1 MNTDAA
7 ITAPQGCSEPGLC
20 PLTHI
25 KAGACARIRRF
36 SVPPDVAQRLREIG
50 LSEDRQ
56 VRLVSSQRSV
66 ICMVCNSRLAI
77 STDLAE
83 SILVEPDAAP
93 A

>member
-1 MNTDAA
+1 
-7 ITAPQGCSEPGLC
+7 
-20 PLTHI
+20 
-25 KAGACARIRRF
+25 
-36 SVPPDVAQRLREIG
+36 VAQRLREIG